1 MEKKEEREKPYHGR
15 KETLSAEEKEMIFEN
30 KMHQEGYIPKSVDC
44 IRSLRVFSKSFKIF
58 LKKWMQVH
66 IALRYLR
73 EVTCYQD
80 SCKIFFFFNLPI
92 LNSRKTRKAV
102 SYIPQKN
109 L

>member
-1 MEKKEEREKPYHGR
+1 MGKKEEREKPYHGR

-58 LKKWMQVH
+58 FKKWMQVH